1 MKKILSI
8 ALVALLVASTAF
20 AGFSGEAKLSLG
32 YDTQSESYGFSNGQD
47 FSVNLDVAS
56 ETAEAKGEGE
66 VFAGVKATLSLKAAD
81 RQGGYNAYA
90 FVKDGASDL
99 GLGFIL
105 SLKEAYVAGQDWK
118 VSITGTQKGP
128 DFAKS
133 AIDFVF
139 DDYGKDAF
147 GNKLE
152 AWWNENYKA
161 KSYAVSVN
169 KAPGVTA
176 TYKDWSVAAGFNGG
190 KADAKTLAPDFFNY
204 HVSAISPEVAV
215 AEGISVKIGAVAS
228 GIKNATDKVKVPNA
242 EGVLVDADIYKESKN
257 YDAFGA
263 SAQVAYAA
271 EAFSAKV
278 AGDFGMK
285 KTVGTDDFKADFD
298 VAANVAYAPVAVDVY
313 FSRVSEKNFLSAMVS
328 GAYEG
333 ISGDIYAQDILR
345 AESKDIT
352 IGADAEYTVD
362 AVTVG
367 AGFWMTTDSKVMKV
381 SGNVEYAA
389 EKFTA
394 KAGGAYIT
402 QIDVKDSSI
411 LVLNASV
418 ESSAIIPGATIS
430 LGYGPNTDKDRYTTT
445 NLLKEKYGSVTAKC
459 VIAF

>member
-20 AGFSGEAKLSLG
+20 AGFSGKAKLSLG
-32 YDTQSESYGFSNGQD
+32 YNTETESYGFSNGQE
-47 FSVNLDVAS
+47 FSVDLDVAS

-81 RQGGYNAYA
+81 IIGDNAVA

-133 AIDFVF
+133 AIDYVF

-152 AWWNENYKA
+152 VWYNENYKA

-190 KADAKTLAPDFFNY
+190 KASAKTGAPDFFNY

-215 AEGISVKIGAVAS
+215 AEGISVKVGAVAS
-228 GIKNATDKVKVPNA
+228 GIKNATDKFEIEEDVF
-242 EGVLVDADIYKESKN
+242 VDLYKEDKN
-257 YDAFGA
+257 FDAFGA
-263 SAQVAYAA
+263 SAQVAYAT

-313 FSRVSEKNFLSAMVS
+313 FSRVKEVNYLSAQVS

-333 ISGDIYAQDILR
+333 ISGDIYAQNIL
-345 AESKDIT
+345 AENKNIK

-367 AGFWMTTDSKVMKV
+367 AGFWMTTEAKKMEV

-394 KAGGAYIT
+394 KAGAVYGT
-402 QIDVKDSSI
+402 QIDVEDSSY
-411 LVLNASV
+411 LRLNASV

-430 LGYGPNTDKDRYTTT
+430 LGYGPNTNWATGDKTT
-445 NLLKEKYGSVTAKC
+445 NLLKEKYGSVTAQC

>member
-8 ALVALLVASTAF
+8 ALVALLVAGTAF
-20 AGFSGEAKLSLG
+20 AGFSGKAKLSLG
-32 YDTQSESYGFSNGQD
+32 YNTETESYGFSNGQE
-47 FSVNLDVAS
+47 FSVDLDVAS

-66 VFAGVKATLSLKAAD
+66 VFAGVKATLSLKAVD
-81 RQGGYNAYA
+81 KIGENPEF
-90 FVKDGASDL
+90 FVKGEADVGF
-99 GLGFIL
+99 GLFL

-118 VSITGTQKGP
+118 VSITGTQNGP

-133 AIDFVF
+133 AIDVVEY
-139 DDYGKDAF
+139 YGKDAF
-147 GNKLE
+147 GNQPEK
-152 AWWNENYKA
+152 WWNKTYKA

-190 KADAKTLAPDFFNY
+190 KADAGTHAPDFFNY

-215 AEGISVKIGAVAS
+215 AEGVSVKVGAVAS
-228 GIKNATDKVKVPNA
+228 GIKNATDKFEIEEDVF
-242 EGVLVDADIYKESKN
+242 VDRYKESKN

-263 SAQVAYAA
+263 SAQVTYAA

-285 KTVGTDDFKADFD
+285 KTVGTDDFKAGFD

-313 FSRVSEKNFLSAMVS
+313 FSRVKEVNYLSAKVS

-333 ISGDIYAQDILR
+333 ISGDIYAKDIL
-345 AESKDIT
+345 AESKDIFV
-352 IGADAEYTVD
+352 GADAEYTVD

-367 AGFWMTTDSKVMKV
+367 AGFWMTTKSKVMQV

-394 KAGGAYIT
+394 KAGAVYGT
-402 QIDVKDSSI
+402 QIDVKDSSY
-411 LVLNASV
+411 LWLNASV

-430 LGYGPNTDKDRYTTT
+430 LGYGPNTDGATGDKTT
-445 NLLKEKYGSVTAKC
+445 NLLDEKYGSVTAQC

>member
-20 AGFSGEAKLSLG
+20 AGFSGKAKLSLG
-32 YDTQSESYGFSNGQD
+32 YNTESESYGFSNGQE
-47 FSVNLDVAS
+47 FSVDLDVAS

-81 RQGGYNAYA
+81 IIGENPAI
-90 FVKDGASDL
+90 FVKSGAADVGF
-99 GLGFIL
+99 GLFL

-118 VSITGTQKGP
+118 VSITGTQNGP

-133 AIDFVF
+133 AIDVVV
-139 DDYGKDAF
+139 DYGKDAF
-147 GNKLE
+147 GNQPE
-152 AWWNENYKA
+152 EWWNRIYKA

-169 KAPGVTA
+169 KAPGITA
-176 TYKDWSVAAGFNGG
+176 TYKDWNVAAGFNGG
-190 KADAKTLAPDFFNY
+190 KADAKTKAPDFFNY
-204 HVSAISPEVAV
+204 HVSAISPEFAV

-228 GIKNATDKVKVPNA
+228 GVKNATKNDFYDKSVNF
-242 EGVLVDADIYKESKN
+242 
-257 YDAFGA
+257 DAFGA

-313 FSRVSEKNFLSAMVS
+313 FSRVKEVNYLSAQVS

-333 ISGDIYAQDILR
+333 ISGDIYAKNIL
-345 AESKDIT
+345 AENKDIK
-352 IGADAEYTVD
+352 IGADAEYAVD

-367 AGFWMTTDSKVMKV
+367 AGFWMTTDSKKMEV

-394 KAGGAYIT
+394 KAGAVYGT
-402 QIDVKDSSI
+402 QIDVKDSSY
-411 LVLNASV
+411 LYLNASV
-418 ESSAIIPGATIS
+418 ESSTIIPGAKIS
-430 LGYGPNTDKDRYTTT
+430 LGYGPNTKEGNVTT
-445 NLLKEKYGSVTAKC
+445 NLLKEKYGSVKAQC

>member
-20 AGFSGEAKLSLG
+20 AGFSGKAKLSLG
-32 YDTQSESYGFSNGQD
+32 YDTESESYGFKNGQD
-47 FSVNLDVAS
+47 FSVDLDVAS

-66 VFAGVKATLSLKAAD
+66 VFAGVKATLSLKAVD
-81 RQGGYNAYA
+81 KIGENPEF
-90 FVKDGASDL
+90 FVKGEADVGF
-99 GLGFIL
+99 GLFL

-133 AIDFVF
+133 AIDYVF

-190 KADAKTLAPDFFNY
+190 KADADTHAPDFFNY

-215 AEGISVKIGAVAS
+215 AEGISVKVGAVAS
-228 GIKNATDKVKVPNA
+228 GIKNATEKTEISEDVF
-242 EGVLVDADIYKESKN
+242 ADLYKESKN

-263 SAQVAYAA
+263 SVQVAYAA

-313 FSRVSEKNFLSAMVS
+313 FSRVKEVNYLSAQVS

-333 ISGDIYAQDILR
+333 ISGDIYAQNIL
-345 AESKDIT
+345 AENKNIK

-362 AVTVG
+362 AVKVG
-367 AGFWMTTDSKVMKV
+367 AGFWMTTDSKKMEV

-394 KAGGAYIT
+394 KAGAVYGT
-402 QIDVKDSSI
+402 QIDVKDSSY
-411 LVLNASV
+411 LRLNASV

-430 LGYGPNTDKDRYTTT
+430 LGYGPNTDGATGKKTT
-445 NLLKEKYGSVTAKC
+445 NLLKEKYGSVTAQC

>member
-20 AGFSGEAKLSLG
+20 AGFSGKAKLSLG
-32 YDTQSESYGFSNGQD
+32 YNTETKSYGFSNGQE
-47 FSVNLDVAS
+47 FSVDLDVAS
-56 ETAEAKGEGE
+56 ETAEAVGEGE

-81 RQGGYNAYA
+81 IIGDNAVA
-90 FVKDGASDL
+90 FVKDGASDV

-133 AIDFVF
+133 AIDYVF

-152 AWWNENYKA
+152 AWWNENYKPM
-161 KSYAVSVN
+161 SYAVSVN

-190 KADAKTLAPDFFNY
+190 KADAETGAPDFFNY

-228 GIKNATDKVKVPNA
+228 GIKNKT
-242 EGVLVDADIYKESKN
+242 DADTELYDASKN

-313 FSRVSEKNFLSAMVS
+313 FSRVKEVNYLSAQVS

-333 ISGDIYAQDILR
+333 ISGDIYAQNIL
-345 AESKDIT
+345 AENKNIK

-367 AGFWMTTDSKVMKV
+367 AGFWMTTEAKKMEV

-394 KAGGAYIT
+394 KAGAVYGT
-402 QIDVKDSSI
+402 QIDVEDSSY
-411 LVLNASV
+411 LRLNASV

-430 LGYGPNTDKDRYTTT
+430 LGYGPNTNGATGDKTT
-445 NLLKEKYGSVTAKC
+445 NLLDEKYGSVTAQC

>member
-20 AGFSGEAKLSLG
+20 AGFSGKAKLSLG
-32 YDTQSESYGFSNGQD
+32 YDTESESYGFSNGKE
-47 FSVNLDVAS
+47 FSVDLDVAS

-81 RQGGYNAYA
+81 IIGDNAVA
-90 FVKDGASDL
+90 FVKDGASDV

-133 AIDFVF
+133 AIDYVF

-152 AWWNENYKA
+152 VWYNENYKA

-190 KADAKTLAPDFFNY
+190 KASAKTGAPDFFNY

-228 GIKNATDKVKVPNA
+228 GIKNATEKVKVANA
-242 EGVLVDADIYKESKN
+242 EGALVDADKYKESKN

-313 FSRVSEKNFLSAMVS
+313 FSRVKEVNYLSAQVS

-333 ISGDIYAQDILR
+333 ISGKIYAKNIL
-345 AESKDIT
+345 AEDKNVK
-352 IGADAEYTVD
+352 IGAEAEYTID

-367 AGFWMTTDSKVMKV
+367 AGFEMKTESKEMEV

-394 KAGGAYIT
+394 KAGAVYGT
-402 QIDVKDSSI
+402 QIDVKDSSY
-411 LVLNASV
+411 LYLNASV
-418 ESSAIIPGATIS
+418 ESSTIIPGAKIS
-430 LGYGPNTDKDRYTTT
+430 LGYGPNTKEGNVTT
-445 NLLKEKYGSVTAKC
+445 NLLKEKYGSVKAQC

>member
-20 AGFSGEAKLSLG
+20 AGFSGKAKLSLG
-32 YDTQSESYGFSNGQD
+32 YDTESESYGFKNGQD
-47 FSVNLDVAS
+47 FSVDLDVAS

-81 RQGGYNAYA
+81 IIGEKPAI
-90 FVKDGASDL
+90 FVKSGAADVGF
-99 GLGFIL
+99 GLFL

-118 VSITGTQKGP
+118 VSITGTQNGP

-133 AIDFVF
+133 AIDVVE
-139 DDYGKDAF
+139 DYGKDAF
-147 GNKLE
+147 GNQPEK
-152 AWWNENYKA
+152 WWNKIYKA

-190 KADAKTLAPDFFNY
+190 KADAETGAPDFFNY

-215 AEGISVKIGAVAS
+215 AEGISVKVGAVAS
-228 GIKNATDKVKVPNA
+228 GIKNKT
-242 EGVLVDADIYKESKN
+242 VDDEYVESKN
-257 YDAFGA
+257 FDAFGA

-313 FSRVSEKNFLSAMVS
+313 FSRVKEVNYLSAQVS

-333 ISGDIYAQDILR
+333 ISGDIYAQNIL
-345 AESKDIT
+345 AENKNIK

-367 AGFWMTTDSKVMKV
+367 AGFWMTTEAKKMEV

-394 KAGGAYIT
+394 KAGAVYGT
-402 QIDVKDSSI
+402 QIDVEDSSY
-411 LVLNASV
+411 LYLNASV

-430 LGYGPNTDKDRYTTT
+430 LGYGPNTNWATGDKTT
-445 NLLKEKYGSVTAKC
+445 NLLKEKYGSVTAQC

>member
-20 AGFSGEAKLSLG
+20 AGFSGKAKLSLG
-32 YDTQSESYGFSNGQD
+32 YDTESESYGFSNGKE
-47 FSVNLDVAS
+47 FSVDLDVAS

-81 RQGGYNAYA
+81 VLTPTWDTWI
-90 FVKDGASDL
+90 FVKDGAADVGF
-99 GLGFIL
+99 GLFL

-133 AIDFVF
+133 AIDYVF

-152 AWWNENYKA
+152 VWYNENYKA

-190 KADAKTLAPDFFNY
+190 KADATGVPDFFNY

-228 GIKNATDKVKVPNA
+228 GIKNATEYN
-242 EGVLVDADIYKESKN
+242 EGLEKDLYKEDKN
-257 YDAFGA
+257 FDAFGA

-313 FSRVSEKNFLSAMVS
+313 FSRVKEVNYLSAQVS

-333 ISGDIYAQDILR
+333 ISGDIYAKNIL
-345 AESKDIT
+345 AENKDIK
-352 IGADAEYTVD
+352 IGADAEYAVD

-367 AGFWMTTDSKVMKV
+367 AGFWMTTDSKKMEV

-394 KAGGAYIT
+394 KAGAVYGT
-402 QIDVKDSSI
+402 QIDVKDSSY
-411 LVLNASV
+411 LRLNASV

-430 LGYGPNTDKDRYTTT
+430 LGYGPNTNGATGDKTT
-445 NLLKEKYGSVTAKC
+445 NLLDEKYGSVKAQC

>member
-20 AGFSGEAKLSLG
+20 AGFSGKAKLSLG
-32 YDTQSESYGFSNGQD
+32 YDTESESYGFSNGKE
-47 FSVNLDVAS
+47 FSVDLDVAS

-81 RQGGYNAYA
+81 IIGDNAVA
-90 FVKDGASDL
+90 FVKDGASDV

-133 AIDFVF
+133 AIDYVF

-152 AWWNENYKA
+152 VWYNENYKA

-190 KADAKTLAPDFFNY
+190 KADADTHAPDFFNY

-228 GIKNATDKVKVPNA
+228 GIKNATSKVLVGGVKV
-242 EGVLVDADIYKESKN
+242 DRYDESKN
-257 YDAFGA
+257 FDAFGA

-298 VAANVAYAPVAVDVY
+298 VAANVAYSPVAVDVY
-313 FSRVSEKNFLSAMVS
+313 FSRVKEVNYLSAQVS

-333 ISGDIYAQDILR
+333 ISGDIYAKDIL
-345 AESKDIT
+345 AESKDIFV
-352 IGADAEYTVD
+352 GADAEYTVD

-367 AGFWMTTDSKVMKV
+367 AGFWMTTKSKIMQV

-394 KAGGAYIT
+394 KAGAVYGT
-402 QIDVKDSSI
+402 QIDVKDSSY
-411 LVLNASV
+411 LYLDASV

-430 LGYGPNTDKDRYTTT
+430 LGYGPNTNGATGDKTT
-445 NLLKEKYGSVTAKC
+445 NLLKEKYGSVKAQC

>member
-20 AGFSGEAKLSLG
+20 AGFSGKAKLSLG
-32 YDTQSESYGFSNGQD
+32 YDTESESYGFSNGKE
-47 FSVNLDVAS
+47 FSVDLDLAS
-56 ETAEAKGEGE
+56 ETAEAVGEGE

-118 VSITGTQKGP
+118 VSITGTPNGP

-133 AIDFVF
+133 AIDVVL
-139 DDYGKDAF
+139 DYGKDAF
-147 GNKLE
+147 GNQPKE
-152 AWWNENYKA
+152 WWNRIYKA

-190 KADAKTLAPDFFNY
+190 KASAKTLAPDFFNY

-228 GIKNATDKVKVPNA
+228 GIKNATEYNEAHKKN
-242 EGVLVDADIYKESKN
+242 LYKEDKN
-257 YDAFGA
+257 FDAFGV

-313 FSRVSEKNFLSAMVS
+313 FSRVKEVNYLSAQVS

-333 ISGDIYAQDILR
+333 ISGDIYAKNIL
-345 AESKDIT
+345 AEDKDIK

-367 AGFWMTTDSKVMKV
+367 AGFWMTTDSKKMEV

-394 KAGGAYIT
+394 KAGAVYGT
-402 QIDVKDSSI
+402 QIDVKDSSY
-411 LVLNASV
+411 LRLNASV

-430 LGYGPNTDKDRYTTT
+430 LGYGPNTDNATGKKTT
-445 NLLKEKYGSVTAKC
+445 NLLKEKYGSVKAQC

>member
-20 AGFSGEAKLSLG
+20 AGFSGKAKLSLG
-32 YDTQSESYGFSNGQD
+32 YDTESESYGFSNGKE
-47 FSVNLDVAS
+47 FSVDLDVAS

-81 RQGGYNAYA
+81 ITGAKA
-90 FVKDGASDL
+90 AIFVKDSAAAE

-118 VSITGTQKGP
+118 VSIKGTQDGP
-128 DFAKS
+128 DFAQS
-133 AIDFVF
+133 AFESVPVDL
-139 DDYGKDAF
+139 GKDAF
-147 GNKLE
+147 GNKLD
-152 AWWNENYKA
+152 AWWNIVYA
-161 KSYAVSVN
+161 PVSYAVPVK

-190 KADAKTLAPDFFNY
+190 KADADTGAPDFFNY

-215 AEGISVKIGAVAS
+215 AEGISVKVGAVAS
-228 GIKNATDKVKVPNA
+228 GVKNATDDNKHY
-242 EGVLVDADIYKESKN
+242 DASLN
-257 YDAFGA
+257 FDAFGA

-278 AGDFGMK
+278 AGDFGML

-313 FSRVSEKNFLSAMVS
+313 FSRVDEVNYLSAMVS

-333 ISGDIYAQDILR
+333 ISGDIYAQDIL

-352 IGADAEYTVD
+352 IGADAKYTVD
-362 AVTVG
+362 TVTVG
-367 AGFWMTTDSKVMKV
+367 AGFEMTTDSKKMKV

-394 KAGGAYIT
+394 KAGAVYGT
-402 QIDVKDSSI
+402 QIDVEDSSY
-411 LVLNASV
+411 LRLNASV

-430 LGYGPNTDKDRYTTT
+430 LAYGPNKLMDGTVTT
-445 NLLKEKYGSVTAKC
+445 NLLKEKYGSVTAQC

>member
-20 AGFSGEAKLSLG
+20 AGFSGKASLSLG
-32 YDTQSESYGFSNGQD
+32 YDTESESYGFSNGKQ
-47 FSVNLDVAS
+47 FSVDLDVAS
-56 ETAEAKGEGE
+56 ETAEAVGEGE
-66 VFAGVKATLSLKAAD
+66 IFAGVKATLSLKAAD
-81 RQGGYNAYA
+81 RIGNKAEA
-90 FVKDGASDL
+90 FVKDGAAKV
-99 GLGFIL
+99 GLGFIF

-118 VSITGTQKGP
+118 VSIKGTQDGP
-128 DFAKS
+128 DFAQS
-133 AIDFVF
+133 AFETVPVDL
-139 DDYGKDAF
+139 GKDAF
-147 GNKLE
+147 GNKLK
-152 AWWNENYKA
+152 AWWNIVYA
-161 KSYAVSVN
+161 PVSYAVPFH
-169 KAPGVTA
+169 KAPGVTV
-176 TYKDWSVAAGFNGG
+176 TYKDWSVAVGFNGG
-190 KADAKTLAPDFFNY
+190 KADATTLAPDFFNY

-228 GIKNATDKVKVPNA
+228 GVKNATD
-242 EGVLVDADIYKESKN
+242 DAKHYDASLN

-285 KTVGTDDFKADFD
+285 KTVGTDDFKAGFD

-313 FSRVSEKNFLSAMVS
+313 FSRVDEVNYLSAMVS

-345 AESKDIT
+345 AESEDIT
-352 IGADAEYTVD
+352 IVADAEYTVD

-367 AGFWMTTDSKVMKV
+367 AGFGMTTDSKIMQV

-394 KAGGAYIT
+394 KAGGTYIT
-402 QIDVKDSSI
+402 QIDVKDSSY
-411 LVLNASV
+411 LWLNASV

-430 LGYGPNTDKDRYTTT
+430 LGYGPNTDGATGKKTT
-445 NLLKEKYGSVTAKC
+445 NLLDEKYGSVTAQC

>member
-20 AGFSGEAKLSLG
+20 AGFSGKAKLSLG
-32 YDTQSESYGFSNGQD
+32 YDTESESYGFKNGQD
-47 FSVNLDVAS
+47 FSVDLDVAS
-56 ETAEAKGEGE
+56 ETAEAKGECG
-66 VFAGVKATLSLKAAD
+66 VFSGVKATLSLKAAD

-133 AIDFVF
+133 AIDYVF

-147 GNKLE
+147 GYKLE
-152 AWWNENYKA
+152 AWWNENYKPM
-161 KSYAVSVN
+161 SYAVSVN

-190 KADAKTLAPDFFNY
+190 KADAETGAPDFFNY

-215 AEGISVKIGAVAS
+215 AEGISVKVGAVAS
-228 GIKNATDKVKVPNA
+228 GIKNKT
-242 EGVLVDADIYKESKN
+242 VDDEYVESKN
-257 YDAFGA
+257 FDAFGA

-271 EAFSAKV
+271 ESFSAKV

-313 FSRVSEKNFLSAMVS
+313 FSRVKEVNYLSAQVS

-333 ISGDIYAQDILR
+333 ISGKIYAQDIL
-345 AESKDIT
+345 EENKDVT

-367 AGFWMTTDSKVMKV
+367 AGFWMTTDSKKMEV

-389 EKFTA
+389 EEFTA
-394 KAGGAYIT
+394 KAGAVYGT
-402 QIDVKDSSI
+402 QIDVEDSSY
-411 LVLNASV
+411 LRLNASV

-430 LGYGPNTDKDRYTTT
+430 LGYGPNTDGATGKKTT
-445 NLLKEKYGSVTAKC
+445 NLLKEKYGSVTAQC

>member
-20 AGFSGEAKLSLG
+20 AGFSGKAKLSLG
-32 YDTQSESYGFSNGQD
+32 YDTQSESYGFSNGQE
-47 FSVNLDVAS
+47 FSVDLDVAS

-81 RQGGYNAYA
+81 IIGEKPAI
-90 FVKDGASDL
+90 FVKSGAADVGF
-99 GLGFIL
+99 GLFL

-118 VSITGTQKGP
+118 VSITGTQDGP

-133 AIDFVF
+133 AIDVVE
-139 DDYGKDAF
+139 DYGKDAF
-147 GNKLE
+147 GNQPE
-152 AWWNENYKA
+152 VWWNEIYKA

-169 KAPGVTA
+169 KAPGVKA

-190 KADAKTLAPDFFNY
+190 KADAKTKAPDFFNY

-228 GIKNATDKVKVPNA
+228 GVKNATEYNEALKKD
-242 EGVLVDADIYKESKN
+242 LYKEDKN
-257 YDAFGA
+257 FDAFGA
-263 SAQVAYAA
+263 SAQVAYAT

-313 FSRVSEKNFLSAMVS
+313 FSRVKEVNYLSAQVS

-333 ISGDIYAQDILR
+333 ISGDIYAQNIL
-345 AESKDIT
+345 AENKNIK

-367 AGFWMTTDSKVMKV
+367 AGFWMTTEAKKMEV

-394 KAGGAYIT
+394 KAGAVYGT
-402 QIDVKDSSI
+402 QIDVEDSSY
-411 LVLNASV
+411 LRLNASV

-430 LGYGPNTDKDRYTTT
+430 LAYGPNKLMDGTVTT
-445 NLLKEKYGSVTAKC
+445 NLLKEKYGAVTAQC

>member
-1 MKKILSI
+1 MVEQYL
-8 ALVALLVASTAF
+8 
-20 AGFSGEAKLSLG
+20 
-32 YDTQSESYGFSNGQD
+32 
-47 FSVNLDVAS
+47 
-56 ETAEAKGEGE
+56 
-66 VFAGVKATLSLKAAD
+66 
-81 RQGGYNAYA
+81 QG
-90 FVKDGASDL
+90 
-99 GLGFIL
+99 
-105 SLKEAYVAGQDWK
+105 KELCC
-118 VSITGTQKGP
+118 
-128 DFAKS
+128 FC
-133 AIDFVF
+133 
-139 DDYGKDAF
+139 
-147 GNKLE
+147 
-152 AWWNENYKA
+152 
-161 KSYAVSVN
+161 N

-190 KADAKTLAPDFFNY
+190 KADATTGAPDFFNY

-215 AEGISVKIGAVAS
+215 AEGISVKVGAVAS

-313 FSRVSEKNFLSAMVS
+313 FSRVKEVNYLSAQVS

-333 ISGDIYAQDILR
+333 ISGKIYAQDIL
-345 AESKDIT
+345 EENKDVT

-362 AVTVG
+362 AVKVG
-367 AGFWMTTDSKVMKV
+367 AGFWMTTDSKKMEV

-394 KAGGAYIT
+394 KAGAVYGT
-402 QIDVKDSSI
+402 QIDVEDSSY
-411 LVLNASV
+411 LRLNASV

-430 LGYGPNTDKDRYTTT
+430 LGYGPNTDNATGKKTT
-445 NLLKEKYGSVTAKC
+445 NLLKEKYGSVKAQC

>member
-20 AGFSGEAKLSLG
+20 AGFSGKASLSLG
-32 YDTQSESYGFSNGQD
+32 YNTETEAYGFSNGKE
-47 FSVNLDVAS
+47 FSVDLDVAS
-56 ETAEAKGEGE
+56 ETAEAVGEGK

-81 RQGGYNAYA
+81 IIGTNAVA
-90 FVKDGASDL
+90 FVKDGASDV
-99 GLGFIL
+99 GLGFIF

-133 AIDFVF
+133 AIDVVE
-139 DDYGKDAF
+139 DYGKDAF
-147 GNKLE
+147 GNQPD
-152 AWWNENYKA
+152 AWWNRNYKPM
-161 KSYAVSVN
+161 SYAVSVN
-169 KAPGVTA
+169 KAPGITA

-190 KADAKTLAPDFFNY
+190 KADADTHAPDFFNY

-228 GIKNATDKVKVPNA
+228 GIKNKT
-242 EGVLVDADIYKESKN
+242 VDDEYVESKN
-257 YDAFGA
+257 FDAFGA

-313 FSRVSEKNFLSAMVS
+313 FSRVKEVNYLSAQVS

-333 ISGDIYAQDILR
+333 ISGDIYAKDIL
-345 AESKDIT
+345 AESKDIFV
-352 IGADAEYTVD
+352 GADAEYTVD

-367 AGFWMTTDSKVMKV
+367 AGFWMTTEAKKMEV

-394 KAGGAYIT
+394 KAGAVYGT
-402 QIDVKDSSI
+402 QIDVKDSSY
-411 LVLNASV
+411 LRLNASV

-430 LGYGPNTDKDRYTTT
+430 LGYGPNTDGATGYKTT
-445 NLLKEKYGSVTAKC
+445 NLLKEKYGSVKAQC

>member
-20 AGFSGEAKLSLG
+20 AGFSGEASLSLG
-32 YDTQSESYGFSNGQD
+32 YDTESESYGFSNGKD
-47 FSVNLDVAS
+47 FSVNLDIAS
-56 ETAEAKGEGE
+56 ETAEAVGEGE

-81 RQGGYNAYA
+81 RTGANATI
-90 FVKDGASDL
+90 FVKDSVKAEGL
-99 GLGFIL
+99 GLIL

-118 VSITGTQKGP
+118 VSITGTQNGP

-133 AIDFVF
+133 AIDYVF
-139 DDYGKDAF
+139 DDFGKDAF
-147 GNKLE
+147 GNKLV
-152 AWWNENYKA
+152 AWWNMNFKPM
-161 KSYAVSVN
+161 SYAVSVN
-169 KAPGVTA
+169 KAPGITA
-176 TYKDWSVAAGFNGG
+176 TYKDWNVAAGFNGG
-190 KADAKTLAPDFFNY
+190 KADAKTKAPDFFNY

-215 AEGISVKIGAVAS
+215 AEGVSVKIGAVAS
-228 GIKNATDKVKVPNA
+228 GIKNATEYN
-242 EGVLVDADIYKESKN
+242 EGLRKDLYKEDKN
-257 YDAFGA
+257 FDAFGA

-313 FSRVSEKNFLSAMVS
+313 FSRVKEVNYLSAQVS

-333 ISGDIYAQDILR
+333 ISGKIYAQDIL
-345 AESKDIT
+345 EENKDVT

-362 AVTVG
+362 AVKVG
-367 AGFWMTTDSKVMKV
+367 AGFWMTTDSKKMEV

-394 KAGGAYIT
+394 KAGAVYGT
-402 QIDVKDSSI
+402 QIDVKDSSY
-411 LVLNASV
+411 LRLNASV

-430 LGYGPNTDKDRYTTT
+430 LGYGPNTDGATGKKTT
-445 NLLKEKYGSVTAKC
+445 NLLKEKYGSVTAQC

>member
-20 AGFSGEAKLSLG
+20 AGFSGKAKLSLG
-32 YDTQSESYGFSNGQD
+32 YDTESESYGFSNGQE
-47 FSVNLDVAS
+47 FSVDLDVAS

-81 RQGGYNAYA
+81 IIGDNAVA
-90 FVKDGASDL
+90 FVKDGASDV

-118 VSITGTQKGP
+118 VSITGTQNGP

-133 AIDFVF
+133 AIDVVL
-139 DDYGKDAF
+139 DYGKDAF
-147 GNKLE
+147 GNQPKV
-152 AWWNENYKA
+152 WWNENYKA

-190 KADAKTLAPDFFNY
+190 KASAKTGAPDFFNY

-228 GIKNATDKVKVPNA
+228 GIKNVTSKVLVGGVKV
-242 EGVLVDADIYKESKN
+242 DRYDESKN
-257 YDAFGA
+257 FDAFGA

-313 FSRVSEKNFLSAMVS
+313 FSRVKEVNYLSAQVS

-333 ISGDIYAQDILR
+333 ISGDIYAKNIL
-345 AESKDIT
+345 AEDKDIK

-367 AGFWMTTDSKVMKV
+367 AGFEMTTDSKKMKV

-389 EKFTA
+389 ELFTA
-394 KAGGAYIT
+394 KAGAVYGT
-402 QIDVKDSSI
+402 QIDVEDSSY
-411 LVLNASV
+411 LYLNASV

-430 LGYGPNTDKDRYTTT
+430 LGYGPNTDGATGKKTT
-445 NLLKEKYGSVTAKC
+445 NLLKEKYGSVTAQC

>member
-20 AGFSGEAKLSLG
+20 AGFSGKASLSLG
-32 YDTQSESYGFSNGQD
+32 YDTETGSYGFSNGKG
-47 FSVNLDVAS
+47 FSVDLDLAS

-81 RQGGYNAYA
+81 ITAEDVKKANAYI
-90 FVKDGASDL
+90 FVKDGVAEEGL
-99 GLGFIL
+99 GLIL

-118 VSITGTQKGP
+118 VSIKGTQDGP
-128 DFAKS
+128 DFAQS
-133 AIDFVF
+133 AFETVPVDL
-139 DDYGKDAF
+139 GKDAF

-152 AWWNENYKA
+152 AWWNIVYA
-161 KSYAVSVN
+161 PVSYAVPFH
-169 KAPGVTA
+169 KAPGVTV

-190 KADAKTLAPDFFNY
+190 KADAKTKAPDFFNY
-204 HVSAISPEVAV
+204 HVSAISPGVAV

-228 GIKNATDKVKVPNA
+228 GIKNATEYNEALKKN
-242 EGVLVDADIYKESKN
+242 LYKEDKN
-257 YDAFGA
+257 FDAFGV

-313 FSRVSEKNFLSAMVS
+313 FSRVDEVNYLSAMVS

-345 AESKDIT
+345 AESEDIT

-367 AGFWMTTDSKVMKV
+367 AGFGMTTDSKIMQV

-394 KAGGAYIT
+394 KAGGTYIT
-402 QIDVKDSSI
+402 QIDVKDSSY
-411 LVLNASV
+411 LWLNASV

-430 LGYGPNTDKDRYTTT
+430 LGYGPNTDKDRYVTT
-445 NLLKEKYGSVTAKC
+445 NLLKEKYGSVTAQC

>member
-20 AGFSGEAKLSLG
+20 AGFSGKAKLSLG
-32 YDTQSESYGFSNGQD
+32 YDTESESYGFSNGTD
-47 FSVNLDVAS
+47 FSVDLDVAS

-81 RQGGYNAYA
+81 RKGGNNAII
-90 FVKDGASDL
+90 FVKDDAAAE
-99 GLGFIL
+99 GLGFIF

-139 DDYGKDAF
+139 DDYGEDAF

-169 KAPGVTA
+169 KAPGITA

-190 KADAKTLAPDFFNY
+190 KADADTGAPDFFNY

-228 GIKNATDKVKVPNA
+228 GIKNKINDDTDRY
-242 EGVLVDADIYKESKN
+242 DASKN

-313 FSRVSEKNFLSAMVS
+313 FSRVKEVNYLSAQVS

-333 ISGDIYAQDILR
+333 ISGDIYAKNIL
-345 AESKDIT
+345 AENKDIK
-352 IGADAEYTVD
+352 IGADAEYAVD

-367 AGFWMTTDSKVMKV
+367 AGFWMTTDSKKMEV

-394 KAGGAYIT
+394 KAGAVYGT
-402 QIDVKDSSI
+402 QIDVKDSSY
-411 LVLNASV
+411 LRLNASV

-430 LGYGPNTDKDRYTTT
+430 LGYGPNTNWATGDKTT
-445 NLLKEKYGSVTAKC
+445 NLLKEKYGSVTAQC

>member
-20 AGFSGEAKLSLG
+20 AGFSGKAKLSLG
-32 YDTQSESYGFSNGQD
+32 YDTETKSYGFSNGQE
-47 FSVNLDVAS
+47 FSVDLDVAS

-81 RQGGYNAYA
+81 RIGKDPAI
-90 FVKDGASDL
+90 FVKSSAADVGF
-99 GLGFIL
+99 GLFL

-118 VSITGTQKGP
+118 VSITGTQNGP

-133 AIDFVF
+133 AIDVVV
-139 DDYGKDAF
+139 DYGKDAF
-147 GNKLE
+147 GNQPKE
-152 AWWNENYKA
+152 WWNRIYKA

-169 KAPGVTA
+169 KAPGITA
-176 TYKDWSVAAGFNGG
+176 TYKDWNVAAGFNGG
-190 KADAKTLAPDFFNY
+190 KADAKTKAPDFFNY

-215 AEGISVKIGAVAS
+215 AEGVSVKIGAVAS
-228 GIKNATDKVKVPNA
+228 GIKNATEYN
-242 EGVLVDADIYKESKN
+242 EGLRKDLYKEDKN
-257 YDAFGA
+257 FDAFGA

-313 FSRVSEKNFLSAMVS
+313 FSRVKEVNYLSAQVS

-333 ISGDIYAQDILR
+333 ISGKIYAQDIL
-345 AESKDIT
+345 EENKDVT

-362 AVTVG
+362 AVKVG
-367 AGFWMTTDSKVMKV
+367 AGFWMTTDSKKMEV

-394 KAGGAYIT
+394 KAGAVYGT
-402 QIDVKDSSI
+402 QIDVEDSSY
-411 LVLNASV
+411 LRLNASV

-430 LGYGPNTDKDRYTTT
+430 LGYGPNKLMDGTVTT
-445 NLLKEKYGSVTAKC
+445 NLLDEKYGAVTAQC
-459 VIAF
+459 AIAF

>member
-20 AGFSGEAKLSLG
+20 AGFSGKAKLSLG
-32 YDTQSESYGFSNGQD
+32 YDTESESYGFSNGQE
-47 FSVNLDVAS
+47 FSVDLDVAS

-81 RQGGYNAYA
+81 IIGEKPAI
-90 FVKDGASDL
+90 FVKSGAADVGF
-99 GLGFIL
+99 GLFL

-118 VSITGTQKGP
+118 VSITGTQNGP

-133 AIDFVF
+133 AIDVVE
-139 DDYGKDAF
+139 DYGKDAF
-147 GNKLE
+147 ENQPEK
-152 AWWNENYKA
+152 WWNKIYKA

-190 KADAKTLAPDFFNY
+190 KADADTHAPDFFNY

-228 GIKNATDKVKVPNA
+228 GIKNATSKVLVGGVKV
-242 EGVLVDADIYKESKN
+242 DRYDESKN
-257 YDAFGA
+257 FDAFGA

-313 FSRVSEKNFLSAMVS
+313 FSRVKEVNYLSAQVS

-333 ISGDIYAQDILR
+333 ISGKIYAQDIL
-345 AESKDIT
+345 EENKDVT

-362 AVTVG
+362 AVKVG
-367 AGFWMTTDSKVMKV
+367 AGFWMTTDSKKMEV

-394 KAGGAYIT
+394 KAGAVYGT
-402 QIDVKDSSI
+402 QIDVEDSSY
-411 LVLNASV
+411 LRLNASV

-430 LGYGPNTDKDRYTTT
+430 LGYGPNTDGATGKKTT
-445 NLLKEKYGSVTAKC
+445 NLLKEKYGSVTAQC

>member
-20 AGFSGEAKLSLG
+20 AGFSGKAKLSLG
-32 YDTQSESYGFSNGQD
+32 YDTESESYGFKNGQD
-47 FSVNLDVAS
+47 FSVDLDVAS
-56 ETAEAKGEGE
+56 ETAEAAGEGE

-81 RQGGYNAYA
+81 IIGEKPAI
-90 FVKDGASDL
+90 FVKSGAADVGF
-99 GLGFIL
+99 GLFL

-118 VSITGTQKGP
+118 VSITGTQNGP

-133 AIDFVF
+133 AIDVVV
-139 DDYGKDAF
+139 DYGKDAF
-147 GNKLE
+147 GNQPKE
-152 AWWNENYKA
+152 WWNRIYKA

-169 KAPGVTA
+169 KAPGITA

-190 KADAKTLAPDFFNY
+190 KADADTHAPDFFNY
-204 HVSAISPEVAV
+204 HVSAISPEVTV
-215 AEGISVKIGAVAS
+215 AEGISVKVGAVAS
-228 GIKNATDKVKVPNA
+228 GIKNATKKVGDDKVY
-242 EGVLVDADIYKESKN
+242 DESKN
-257 YDAFGA
+257 FDAFGA

-313 FSRVSEKNFLSAMVS
+313 FSRVKEVNYLSAQVS

-333 ISGDIYAQDILR
+333 ISGKIYAQDIL
-345 AESKDIT
+345 EENKDVT

-367 AGFWMTTDSKVMKV
+367 AGFWMTTDSKKMEV

-394 KAGGAYIT
+394 KAGAVYGT
-402 QIDVKDSSI
+402 QIDVKDSSY
-411 LVLNASV
+411 LYLNASV
-418 ESSAIIPGATIS
+418 ESSTIIPGAKIS
-430 LGYGPNTDKDRYTTT
+430 LGYGPNTKEGNVTT
-445 NLLKEKYGSVTAKC
+445 NLLKEKYGSVKAQC

>member
-20 AGFSGEAKLSLG
+20 AGFSGKAKLSLG
-32 YDTQSESYGFSNGQD
+32 YDTESESYGFSNGQE
-47 FSVNLDVAS
+47 FSVDLDVAS

-66 VFAGVKATLSLKAAD
+66 VFAGVKATLSLKAVD
-81 RQGGYNAYA
+81 KIGENPEF
-90 FVKDGASDL
+90 FVKGEADVGF
-99 GLGFIL
+99 GLFL

-118 VSITGTQKGP
+118 VSITGTQNGP

-133 AIDFVF
+133 AIDVVE
-139 DDYGKDAF
+139 DYGKDAF
-147 GNKLE
+147 GNQPKE
-152 AWWNENYKA
+152 WWNKTYKA

-190 KADAKTLAPDFFNY
+190 KASAKTLAPDFFNY

-215 AEGISVKIGAVAS
+215 AEGISVKVGAVAS
-228 GIKNATDKVKVPNA
+228 GIKNATEKTEIREDVF
-242 EGVLVDADIYKESKN
+242 ADLYKESKN
-257 YDAFGA
+257 FDAFGA

-285 KTVGTDDFKADFD
+285 KTVGTDDFKPGFD
-298 VAANVAYAPVAVDVY
+298 IAANVAYAPVAVDVY
-313 FSRVSEKNFLSAMVS
+313 FSRVKEVNYLSAQVS

-333 ISGDIYAQDILR
+333 ISGDIYAKNIL
-345 AESKDIT
+345 AEDKDIK

-367 AGFWMTTDSKVMKV
+367 AGFEMTTDSKKMKV

-394 KAGGAYIT
+394 KAGAVYGT
-402 QIDVKDSSI
+402 QIDVKDSSY
-411 LVLNASV
+411 LRLNASV

-430 LGYGPNTDKDRYTTT
+430 LGYGPNKLMDGTVTT
-445 NLLKEKYGSVTAKC
+445 NLLKEKYGAVTAQC

>member
-20 AGFSGEAKLSLG
+20 AGFSGKAKLSLG
-32 YDTQSESYGFSNGQD
+32 YDTESESYGFSNGQE
-47 FSVNLDVAS
+47 FSVDLDVAS

-66 VFAGVKATLSLKAAD
+66 VVAGVKATLSLKAAD

-133 AIDFVF
+133 AIDYVF

-152 AWWNENYKA
+152 AWWNENYKPM
-161 KSYAVSVN
+161 SYAVSVN

-190 KADAKTLAPDFFNY
+190 KADAGTHAPDFFNY

-215 AEGISVKIGAVAS
+215 AEGISVKVGAVAS
-228 GIKNATDKVKVPNA
+228 GIKNKT
-242 EGVLVDADIYKESKN
+242 VDDEYVESKN
-257 YDAFGA
+257 FDAFGA

-313 FSRVSEKNFLSAMVS
+313 FSRVKEVNYLSAQVS

-333 ISGDIYAQDILR
+333 ISGDIYAQNIL
-345 AESKDIT
+345 AENKNIK

-367 AGFWMTTDSKVMKV
+367 AGFWMTTEAKKMEV

-394 KAGGAYIT
+394 KAGAVYGT
-402 QIDVKDSSI
+402 QIDVKDSSY
-411 LVLNASV
+411 LWLNASV

-430 LGYGPNTDKDRYTTT
+430 LGYGPNTDGATGKKTT
-445 NLLKEKYGSVTAKC
+445 NLLKEKYGSVTAQC

>member
-20 AGFSGEAKLSLG
+20 AGFSGKAKLSLG
-32 YDTQSESYGFSNGQD
+32 YDTESESYGFKNGQD
-47 FSVNLDVAS
+47 FSVDLDVAS
-56 ETAEAKGEGE
+56 ETAEAAGEGE

-81 RQGGYNAYA
+81 IIGEKPAI
-90 FVKDGASDL
+90 FVKSGAADVGF
-99 GLGFIL
+99 GLFL

-118 VSITGTQKGP
+118 VSITGTQNGP

-133 AIDFVF
+133 AIDVVV
-139 DDYGKDAF
+139 DYGKDAF
-147 GNKLE
+147 GNQPKE
-152 AWWNENYKA
+152 WWNRIYKA

-169 KAPGVTA
+169 KAPGITA

-190 KADAKTLAPDFFNY
+190 KANANGAPDFFNY

-228 GIKNATDKVKVPNA
+228 GIKNATKKVGNNNVYDK
-242 EGVLVDADIYKESKN
+242 SKN
-257 YDAFGA
+257 FDAFGA

-298 VAANVAYAPVAVDVY
+298 VAANVAYSPVAVDVY
-313 FSRVSEKNFLSAMVS
+313 FSRVKEVNYLSAQVS

-333 ISGDIYAQDILR
+333 ISGDIYAKDIL
-345 AESKDIT
+345 AESKDIFV
-352 IGADAEYTVD
+352 GADAEYTVD

-367 AGFWMTTDSKVMKV
+367 AGFWMTTKSKIMQV

-394 KAGGAYIT
+394 KAGAVYGT
-402 QIDVKDSSI
+402 QIDVEDSSY
-411 LVLNASV
+411 LWLNASV

-430 LGYGPNTDKDRYTTT
+430 LGYGPNTDGATGYKTT
-445 NLLKEKYGSVTAKC
+445 NLLKEKYGSVTAQC

>member
-20 AGFSGEAKLSLG
+20 AGFSGKAKLSLG
-32 YDTQSESYGFSNGQD
+32 YDTESESYGFKNGQD
-47 FSVNLDVAS
+47 FSVDLEVAS
-56 ETAEAKGEGE
+56 ETAEAAGEGE

-81 RQGGYNAYA
+81 IIGEKPAI
-90 FVKDGASDL
+90 FVKSGAADVGF
-99 GLGFIL
+99 GLFL

-118 VSITGTQKGP
+118 VSITGTQNGP

-133 AIDFVF
+133 AIDVVE
-139 DDYGKDAF
+139 DYGKDAF
-147 GNKLE
+147 GNQPEK
-152 AWWNENYKA
+152 WWNKTYKA

-190 KADAKTLAPDFFNY
+190 KASAKTGAPDFFNY

-228 GIKNATDKVKVPNA
+228 GIKNATKKVGDDKVY
-242 EGVLVDADIYKESKN
+242 DESKN
-257 YDAFGA
+257 FDAFGA

-298 VAANVAYAPVAVDVY
+298 VAANVAYSPVAVDVY
-313 FSRVSEKNFLSAMVS
+313 FSRVKEVNYLSAQVS

-333 ISGDIYAQDILR
+333 ISGDIYAKDIL
-345 AESKDIT
+345 AESKDIFV
-352 IGADAEYTVD
+352 GADAEYTVD

-367 AGFWMTTDSKVMKV
+367 AGFWMTTKSKIMQV

-394 KAGGAYIT
+394 KAGAVYGT
-402 QIDVKDSSI
+402 QIDVEDSSY
-411 LVLNASV
+411 LWLNASV

-430 LGYGPNTDKDRYTTT
+430 LGYGPNTDGATGYKTT
-445 NLLKEKYGSVTAKC
+445 NLLKEKYGSVTAQC

>member
-8 ALVALLVASTAF
+8 AMVALLVASTAF
-20 AGFSGEAKLSLG
+20 AGFSGKASLSLG
-32 YDTQSESYGFSNGQD
+32 YDTESESYGFSNGKQ
-47 FSVNLDVAS
+47 FSVDLDVAS
-56 ETAEAKGEGE
+56 ETAEAVGEGE
-66 VFAGVKATLSLKAAD
+66 IFAGVKATLSLKAAD
-81 RQGGYNAYA
+81 RKGGNNAII
-90 FVKDGASDL
+90 FVKDGAAAEGL
-99 GLGFIL
+99 GLIL

-128 DFAKS
+128 DFAQS
-133 AIDFVF
+133 AFETVPVDL
-139 DDYGKDAF
+139 GKDAF

-152 AWWNENYKA
+152 AWWNIVYA
-161 KSYAVSVN
+161 PVSYAVPFH
-169 KAPGVTA
+169 KAPGVTV

-190 KADAKTLAPDFFNY
+190 KADATTQAPDFFNY

-215 AEGISVKIGAVAS
+215 AEGISVKVGAVAS
-228 GIKNATDKVKVPNA
+228 GIKNATEKTEIREDVF
-242 EGVLVDADIYKESKN
+242 ADLYKESKN

-263 SAQVAYAA
+263 SVQVSYAA

-313 FSRVSEKNFLSAMVS
+313 FSRVSEKNYLSAQVS
-328 GAYEG
+328 GTYEG
-333 ISGDIYAQDILR
+333 ISGKIYAQDIL
-345 AESKDIT
+345 EENKDVT

-362 AVTVG
+362 AVKVG
-367 AGFWMTTDSKVMKV
+367 AGFWMTTDSKKMEV

-394 KAGGAYIT
+394 KAGAVYGT
-402 QIDVKDSSI
+402 QIDVEDSSY
-411 LVLNASV
+411 LRLNASV

-430 LGYGPNTDKDRYTTT
+430 LGYGPNKLMDGTVTT
-445 NLLKEKYGSVTAKC
+445 NLLDEKYGAVTAQC
-459 VIAF
+459 AIAF

>member
-8 ALVALLVASTAF
+8 AMVALLVASTAF
-20 AGFSGEAKLSLG
+20 AGFSGKAKLSLG
-32 YDTQSESYGFSNGQD
+32 YDTESESYGFSNGQE
-47 FSVNLDVAS
+47 FSVDLDVAS

-81 RQGGYNAYA
+81 RKGGYDAWI
-90 FVKDGASDL
+90 FVKDGAAAEGL
-99 GLGFIL
+99 GLIL

-139 DDYGKDAF
+139 DGYGKDAF

-190 KADAKTLAPDFFNY
+190 KASAKTLAPDFFNY

-228 GIKNATDKVKVPNA
+228 GIKNATEYNEALKKN
-242 EGVLVDADIYKESKN
+242 LYKEDKN
-257 YDAFGA
+257 FDAFGV

-313 FSRVSEKNFLSAMVS
+313 FSRVKEVNYLSAQVS

-333 ISGDIYAQDILR
+333 ISGKIYAQDIL
-345 AESKDIT
+345 EENKDVT

-362 AVTVG
+362 AVKVG
-367 AGFWMTTDSKVMKV
+367 AGFWMTTDSKKMEV

-394 KAGGAYIT
+394 KAGAVYGT
-402 QIDVKDSSI
+402 QIDVEDSSY
-411 LVLNASV
+411 LRLNASV

-430 LGYGPNTDKDRYTTT
+430 LGYGPNTNGATGDKTT
-445 NLLKEKYGSVTAKC
+445 NLLDEKYGSVKAQC